1 MTGASN
7 WNLPDPT
14 VELFRRLRG
23 QLAEQRSLQQ
33 VIANRT
39 EAFLACLIERHD
51 LPNCLAEDQVL
62 EGIPSA
68 VLMELKHGRI
78 PSLDA
83 LALLSSQDHALL
95 IRELVW
101 ICGHGAIR
109 WYREQGLSSMGESW
123 ELENAL
129 STVGWS
135 ETYVRAA
142 LALLLS
148 SDPPSELL
156 SLIMPPTPSSHDQIE
171 RNKSIYLYLED
182 AILRRHLEDVR
193 YIAINAY

>member
-7 WNLPDPT
+7 RNLPDPT
-14 VELFRRLRG
+14 AELFRRLHG

-33 VIANRT
+33 VMAERT

-51 LPNCLAEDQVL
+51 LPNLLAEDQTL
-62 EGIPSA
+62 EGIPRA
-68 VLMELKHGRI
+68 VLIELKHGHI
-78 PSLDA
+78 PSLDD
-83 LALLSSQDHALL
+83 LALLSPQDHGLL

-123 ELENAL
+123 DLEKGL

-148 SDPPSELL
+148 ADPPLELL
-156 SLIMPPTPSSHDQIE
+156 SLIMPPTHSSQDQIE

-193 YIAINAY
+193 YAVINAV